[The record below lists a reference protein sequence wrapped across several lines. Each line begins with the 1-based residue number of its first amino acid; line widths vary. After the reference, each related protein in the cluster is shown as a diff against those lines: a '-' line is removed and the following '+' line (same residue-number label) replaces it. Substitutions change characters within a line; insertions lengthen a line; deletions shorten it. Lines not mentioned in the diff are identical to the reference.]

1 MHSMVAIVSNTLVHL
16 KVADRVDL
24 KSSHHKKKSVTSV
37 MDVNYTLV
45 SILQYTNVFVY
56 VYMCLCVCESL
67 RMFSC
72 MYLMEELRK
81 DYGSI
86 TLSQMDFKGPLP
98 SIAAH
103 REKLSPPREVA
114 PS

>member
-1 MHSMVAIVSNTLVHL
+1 MCVCVCVCVCLCVYEFVH
-16 KVADRVDL
+16 V
-24 KSSHHKKKSVTSV
+24 
-37 MDVNYTLV
+37 Y
-45 SILQYTNVFVY
+45 INVFVY

>member
-45 SILQYTNVFVY
+45 SILQYTNTKSLCCTPETNKMLYANY
-56 VYMCLCVCESL
+56 V
-67 RMFSC
+67 
-72 MYLMEELRK
+72 
-81 DYGSI
+81 
-86 TLSQMDFKGPLP
+86 
-98 SIAAH
+98 
-103 REKLSPPREVA
+103 
-114 PS
+114 